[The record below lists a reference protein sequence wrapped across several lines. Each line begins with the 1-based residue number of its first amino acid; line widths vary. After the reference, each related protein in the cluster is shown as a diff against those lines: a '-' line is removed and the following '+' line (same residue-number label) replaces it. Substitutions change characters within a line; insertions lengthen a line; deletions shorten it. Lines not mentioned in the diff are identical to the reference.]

1 MSLDDA
7 AELAEIERARR
18 ARLSDPDFPA
28 RAALSEPV
36 TSALAGLA
44 RAPIQHRL
52 TETIVALP
60 PA

>member
-28 RAALSEPV
+28 RAGLS
-36 TSALAGLA
+36 